1 VSGVRIPPAALVGRE
16 KTCQSDC
23 LVAVPPARGDP
34 ISFMTGSLHT
44 CDALVIGGGIG
55 GVSLAYE
62 LAADRTVCLVE
73 AESTL
78 AFHTTGRSA
87 ATLIETYGN
96 LPIRALTS
104 AGRKFFTQPLDIFD
118 APLAS
123 LRGVLH
129 VATTGDSDAALQ
141 LFDDVRAL
149 SPHVVMIDGK
159 DAEKLNPLLRP
170 GYTETAVYE
179 PGALDLDVSELH
191 QGYVRGLLQR
201 GGTIVRSARIVRA
214 LRHATSWEVTDEN
227 SDRYITALV
236 VNAAGAWCDEVARH
250 FGVEHIGI
258 MPLRRT
264 IFAVP
269 ALDETGGQLP
279 WMIDVGRSFYV
290 KPEKF
295 QYLCSPGD
303 ETRQSPGDAVPDQ
316 LDVARGL
323 DLVNSATIIDAKH
336 VRTSW
341 AGLRSFVSDRTPV
354 VGFDDSVDGFF
365 WMAAQG
371 GYGIQIAPSLA
382 KFAASAIRREPV
394 SSELVKRGFEPSAL
408 SPARLRP
415 ST

>member
-1 VSGVRIPPAALVGRE
+1 
-16 KTCQSDC
+16 
-23 LVAVPPARGDP
+23 
-34 ISFMTGSLHT
+34 MTTSVHT
-44 CDALVIGGGIG
+44 SDALVIGGGIG

-73 AESTL
+73 AEPTL

-104 AGRKFFTQPLDIFD
+104 AGRRFFTEPPDIFA

-123 LRGVLH
+123 PRGVLH
-129 VATTGDSDAALQ
+129 VATAGDSDAARQ
-141 LFDDVRAL
+141 LFNDVRAL
-149 SPHVVMIDGK
+149 SPQVELIDGD
-159 DAEKLNPLLRP
+159 DAERLNPLLRP
-170 GYTETAVYE
+170 GYTETAVFE

-201 GGTIVRSARIVRA
+201 GGVIVRSAKVVSAERRG
-214 LRHATSWEVTDEN
+214 TSWEVADGN
-227 SDRYITALV
+227 SEHYATPLV
-236 VNAAGAWCDEVARH
+236 VNAAGAWCDEVAGH
-250 FGVEHIGI
+250 FGADHIGI

-264 IFAVP
+264 IFTVP
-269 ALDETGGQLP
+269 PIDETGGEFP
-279 WMIDVGRSFYV
+279 WMIDVGRSFYL

-303 ETRQSPGDAVPDQ
+303 ETWQLPGDAQPDQ

-323 DLVNSATIIDAKH
+323 DLVNGATIIGAKH

-354 VGFDDSVDGFF
+354 VGYDDAVDGFF

-382 KFAASAIRREPV
+382 RYAASAVRRETVPI
-394 SSELVKRGFEPSAL
+394 ELVKRGFESSAL
-408 SPARLRP
+408 SPSRLRLRF
-415 ST
+415 

>member
-1 VSGVRIPPAALVGRE
+1 
-16 KTCQSDC
+16 
-23 LVAVPPARGDP
+23 
-34 ISFMTGSLHT
+34 MTLSVHAY
-44 CDALVIGGGIG
+44 DALVIGGGIG

-62 LAADRTVCLVE
+62 LAADRSVCLLE
-73 AESTL
+73 AEPTL

-104 AGRKFFTQPLDIFD
+104 AGRRFFTDPLDIFE

-123 LRGVLH
+123 ARGVLH
-129 VATTGDSDAALQ
+129 VANADDSDAARK

-149 SPHVVMIDGK
+149 SPQVELIDGQ
-159 DAEKLNPLLRP
+159 DAERLNPLLRP
-170 GYTETAVYE
+170 GYTESAVFE

-201 GGTIVRSARIVRA
+201 GGTIVRSARVMSAR
-214 LRHATSWEVTDEN
+214 RRGTSWEVTDGG
-227 SDRYITALV
+227 SDRYASPLV
-236 VNAAGAWCDEVARH
+236 VNAAGAWCDEVANR
-250 FGVEHIGI
+250 FGVAPIGI
-258 MPLRRT
+258 SPLRRT
-264 IFAVP
+264 IFTVP
-269 ALDETGGQLP
+269 ALDETGGELP
-279 WMIDVGRSFYV
+279 WMIDVGRSFYL

-303 ETRQSPGDAVPDQ
+303 ETLQPPGDAAPDQ

-323 DLVNSATIIDAKH
+323 ELVNSATIIDAKH

-341 AGLRSFVSDRTPV
+341 AGLRSFVGDRTPV
-354 VGFDDSVDGFF
+354 VGFDDSVDDFF

-382 KFAASAIRREPV
+382 RFGASVVRREPV
-394 SSELVKRGFEPSAL
+394 STDLVERGFEPSAL
-408 SPARLRP
+408 SPARL
-415 ST
+415 TK